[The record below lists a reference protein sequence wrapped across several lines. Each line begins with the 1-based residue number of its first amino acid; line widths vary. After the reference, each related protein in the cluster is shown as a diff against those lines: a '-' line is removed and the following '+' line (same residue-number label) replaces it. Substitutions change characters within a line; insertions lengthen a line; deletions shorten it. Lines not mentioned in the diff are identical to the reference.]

1 MGVQS
6 PMSSAAAR
14 LPSIHVNGVDLR
26 YELTGDAGPA
36 IVLVHGAWVD
46 HTSWRLVAPA
56 LADAHRVVRYDRR
69 GHSLSAGPGICH
81 GSRKQQEDDLVGLIE
96 ALDLGPV
103 HIVGTSYGG
112 SIALAVATSRPD
124 LVRSVLAHE
133 PPLTGAARP
142 DSSLADQLGRVTTL
156 LALVV
161 ADLVRGKH
169 ERGAIRFVEE
179 LALGPGSW
187 CTLPESTRHAIVA
200 NAPAFLD
207 LVADP
212 GWGSV
217 PVPADSDVAVLLTDG
232 VISPRW
238 MPAIV
243 GALRATAYAHAAHCT
258 FDSAGHAPH
267 LTHSTNF
274 IETVASFVRGVD
286 TALTGRRAA

>member
-1 MGVQS
+1 V
-6 PMSSAAAR
+6 SARPAH
-14 LPSIHVNGVDLR
+14 LPSVCINGVDLR

-36 IVLVHGAWVD
+36 LVLVHGGWVD
-46 HTSWRLVAPA
+46 HTSWRFVAPA
-56 LADAHRVVRYDRR
+56 LAEAHRVVRYDRR
-69 GHSLSAGPGICH
+69 GHSLSAGPDIGH
-81 GSRKQQEDDLVGLIE
+81 GSRRQQEDDLVGLIE
-96 ALDLGPV
+96 ALELGPV

-112 SIALAVATSRPD
+112 SIALAVATTRPD
-124 LVRSVLAHE
+124 LVRSVVAHE

-187 CTLPESTRHAIVA
+187 CTLPESTRRSIVA

-217 PVPADSDVAVLLTDG
+217 PVPADPDVAVLLTDG
-232 VISPRW
+232 GLSPRW

-243 GALRATAYAHAAHCT
+243 GALRAAAYGHAAHCT
-258 FDSAGHAPH
+258 FASAGHAPH
-267 LTHSTNF
+267 LTDHGIF
-274 IETVASFVRGVD
+274 VETVASFVRGVD
-286 TALTGRRAA
+286 AALIGRRAA